1 MGDQDHDSFFISIM
15 LENIENQIPSSFDQG
30 TSSNKLTPT
39 TKCCFSSIIEK
50 DKKCDQLA
58 INHLRQELLR
68 EL

>member
-30 TSSNKLTPT
+30 TSSNKLTRT
-39 TKCCFSSIIEK
+39 TKCCSSSIIEK

-58 INHLRQELLR
+58 INLRQELPR